1 MTREKTLFSV
11 IDPCVGALRRKKKLP
26 ATPKTFIVAV
36 ETAQSE
42 PEIQLAAST
51 ARLPLLHKR
60 LPKSARARIAGRG
73 GTRSAS
79 ANSVR
84 DVRPRN
90 EAHKW
95 SSKSQTAE
103 SASDPPGQTKMDAKR
118 RPATTAR
125 PSSACRRSTR
135 STGAS
140 RPEGMPQRDSQAQR
154 NREALRL
161 QHNKKETDRG
171 SLSVLPKE
179 KLHRRRQHPRS
190 VPEIQ
195 QFQISRRRW
204 RGG

>member
-1 MTREKTLFSV
+1 MYIIVGESPRSKSNADRCCDMVRSLYTIVRKPFWRFESDGRPRGELGANDDFVPPQLTREKTLFSV

-103 SASDPPGQTKMDAKR
+103 SASDPPGHPKLDAKR
-118 RPATTAR
+118 RAATTAR
-125 PSSACRRSTR
+125 PSLACRRSTR
-135 STGAS
+135 TTGAAATVA
-140 RPEGMPQRDSQAQR
+140 R
-154 NREALRL
+154 
-161 QHNKKETDRG
+161 
-171 SLSVLPKE
+171 
-179 KLHRRRQHPRS
+179 
-190 VPEIQ
+190 
-195 QFQISRRRW
+195 
-204 RGG
+204 